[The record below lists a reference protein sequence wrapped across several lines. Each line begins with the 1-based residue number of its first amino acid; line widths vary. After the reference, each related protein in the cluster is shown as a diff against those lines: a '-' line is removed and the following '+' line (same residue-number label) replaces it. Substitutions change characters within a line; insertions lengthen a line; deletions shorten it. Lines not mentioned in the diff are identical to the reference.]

1 MLVKTVQNQQ
11 RQDVNECPLVS
22 KMLLSMLIQDNLL
35 LPKINTIKPVLRGHF
50 WDKENVAL

>member
-22 KMLLSMLIQDNLL
+22 KMLLSMLNKTTCYY
-35 LPKINTIKPVLRGHF
+35 PK
-50 WDKENVAL
+50 